1 MIEDLKQIIVDKCYT
16 FNDWTKTFDEFVKQ
30 NPRDSS
36 TNLYKYKDRPDYCV
50 WDITDE
56 EIKTISYR
64 YIHCLKVNGDM
75 HCLQEYHPDKIRGI
89 SNYQKL
95 DPMPEFPILKDY
107 SSVKIEGEQYIYT
120 YFSSPGELGYPPPY
134 MLFNIMMNSNNVVE
148 DFKSYIKKVV
158 DAYYNLGLQC
168 KQKNL
173 AYYRP
178 NHVLV
183 NHFVNEIFYFKDSVF
198 FEVDTA
204 LDLDNA
210 AEIWKSSIDGFRRAE
225 GIINAYRSRTDYSL
239 ETERLLF
246 DTIKNLSEYGK
257 EKCLNLKNV

>member
-1 MIEDLKQIIVDKCYT
+1 
-16 FNDWTKTFDEFVKQ
+16 
-30 NPRDSS
+30 
-36 TNLYKYKDRPDYCV
+36 
-50 WDITDE
+50 
-56 EIKTISYR
+56 
-64 YIHCLKVNGDM
+64 
-75 HCLQEYHPDKIRGI
+75 
-89 SNYQKL
+89 
-95 DPMPEFPILKDY
+95 
-107 SSVKIEGEQYIYT
+107 
-120 YFSSPGELGYPPPY
+120 
-134 MLFNIMMNSNNVVE
+134 MNSNNVVE

-183 NHFVNEIFYFKDSVF
+183 NHFVNENFYFKDSVF